1 MRYWWKS
8 LAISMSILSSWR
20 QRMSTEAQKRASA
33 KYDADNTV
41 RITLKLNK
49 KTDADIIQKLES
61 EPNKNA
67 YIKAKL
73 RE

>member
-1 MRYWWKS
+1 MKATAKFIGDKYWNHG
-8 LAISMSILSSWR
+8 
-20 QRMSTEAQKRASA
+20 QMSTEAQKRASA
-33 KYDADNTV
+33 KYDADNTF
-41 RITLKLNK
+41 RITLKLNR